1 MSNKPILVVRETDL
15 GYAKMS
21 FLVCGLC
28 SQVVDES
35 MTIDDADGSRS
46 FLTHILAVKGEDI
59 PERVCTDC
67 FQETAECKEFADRS
81 ETRQLFRD

>member
-1 MSNKPILVVRETDL
+1 MS
-15 GYAKMS
+15 S

-35 MTIDDADGSRS
+35 MTIDDAAEGSRS
-46 FLTHILAVKGEDI
+46 FLSHILSVSGKDI
-59 PERVCTDC
+59 PERVCADC

>member
-1 MSNKPILVVRETDL
+1 MS
-15 GYAKMS
+15 S

-35 MTIDDADGSRS
+35 MTIDDAAEGSRS
-46 FLTHILAVKGEDI
+46 FLSHILSVSGKDI
-59 PERVCTDC
+59 PERVCADC

-81 ETRQLFRD
+81 GLHEITFFRDQDSQLFDSDLNV